1 MSEIT
6 INGIT
11 IDPIQQNRAL
21 RDAGLVAEDASESDH
36 ILIQTAEPLTA
47 EQRAEL
53 AGLDVR
59 MQEYVSD
66 NTYLAAFP
74 PADLNRV
81 RALPF
86 VSWADVYSRV
96 FKIPPP
102 LLPRSADAGNVRSLA
117 DHEPHPDRR
126 LERVD
131 LLLHPGIEASTDLVA
146 RVAVAARVEP
156 DAVAVTPG
164 KLRITTSVGQLPE
177 LAAIDEIREIH
188 PVRERQLFNNV
199 AREILNAKVQLNGT
213 TYRGDGELVAV
224 ADTGFDTGDAANPH
238 PAFTGRVQTLYALGR
253 TAPDK
258 ADDPNGHGTHV
269 AGSVLGSGNSAT
281 MGGAIEGTAPE
292 AVLILQSLLDPN
304 GGLGG
309 IPVNLND
316 LFQKTY
322 DDGARVHTNS
332 WGVPGLNLP
341 YDASSREI
349 DEFVWNHP
357 DQVICFAAGNDGVDG
372 NSDGTVDSNSIGS
385 QSAAKNCIT
394 VGASESLRKEF
405 APSYGTYWPGDFPAN
420 PVKKDKQANN
430 PDGMVAF
437 SSRGPTKEGRIKP
450 DVVAPGTS
458 ILSTLSRNAPMGS
471 TFGTST
477 DPLFFFDSGTSM
489 ATPLVAGCA
498 AVLRETL
505 VKNGLAAPSAAL
517 IKALLINGADVLPG
531 QYTPSEAGE
540 SPNGNS
546 GWGRVNLARSVV
558 LPGQPGNAGLGEGG
572 PLHQGEEDSFTI
584 DIPAENAK
592 AAVKAKRRRN
602 STEDPALTTAAGVTL
617 KITLVWSDPPGPQLQ
632 NDLDLIVTAADGS
645 ERHGNSGSTAGFDR
659 RNNVEQVLWTGMPP
673 GQARITIR
681 AFRITQFPQPYAY
694 VWRLS

>member
-1 MSEIT
+1 MSDIT

-11 IDPIQQNRAL
+11 IDPIKQNRAL

-53 AGLDVR
+53 EGVDVR

-66 NTYLAAFP
+66 NTYLAAYP
-74 PADLNRV
+74 PEDLSRV

-86 VSWADVYSRV
+86 VDWADVYSRV

-102 LLPRSADAGNVRSLA
+102 LLPRSADTGDVRSLA

-131 LLLHPGIEASTDLVA
+131 LLLHPGIGAGPDLIA
-146 RVAVAARVEP
+146 RVAAAARVEF

-177 LAAIDEIREIH
+177 LARIDEVREIH

-199 AREILNAKVQLNGT
+199 AREILNAQVQLNGT
-213 TYRGDGELVAV
+213 TYRGDGEVVAV

-238 PAFTGRVQTLYALGR
+238 PAFTGRVRTLYALGR

-258 ADDPNGHGTHV
+258 ADDPQGHGTHV
-269 AGSVLGSGNSAT
+269 AGSVLGRGNSAT
-281 MGGAIEGTAPE
+281 MGGDIEGTAPE
-292 AVLILQSLLDPN
+292 AQLILQSVLDSN

-316 LFQKTY
+316 LFQTTY
-322 DDGARVHTNS
+322 ADGARVHTNS

-349 DEFVWNHP
+349 DEFVWNHQ

-372 NSDGTVDSNSIGS
+372 NSDGVVDSNSIGS

-405 APSYGTYWPGDFPAN
+405 APSYGTYWPGDFPTN
-420 PVKKDKQANN
+420 PVKRDKQANN

-458 ILSTLSRNAPMGS
+458 ILSTLSRNAPMGN

-505 VKNGLAAPSAAL
+505 VKNGLASPSAAL
-517 IKALLINGADVLPG
+517 IKALLINGADTLPG
-531 QYTPSEAGE
+531 QYNPSEAGD
-540 SPNGNS
+540 SPNVNS

-558 LPGQPGNAGLGEGG
+558 LPGSPGNAGLGEGG
-572 PLHQGEEDSFTI
+572 PLEQGQEDSFTI
-584 DIPAENAK
+584 EIPGEVPK
-592 AAVKAKRRRN
+592 RTGQGRRHRGAAG
-602 STEDPALTTAAGVTL
+602 SPELAAGVTL

-632 NDLDLIVTAADGS
+632 NDLDLLVFAADGS
-645 ERHGNSGSTAGFDR
+645 ERHGNSAGASGFDR
-659 RNNVEQVLWTGMPP
+659 QNNVEQVLWAGMPP
-673 GQARITIR
+673 GEAKIVIR

>member
-11 IDPIQQNRAL
+11 IDPIKQNRAL

-36 ILIQTAEPLTA
+36 ILIQTADPLTA

-53 AGLDVR
+53 AGINVD

-66 NTYLAAFP
+66 NTYLAAYP
-74 PADLNRV
+74 PQDLNQV
-81 RALPF
+81 RELAF
-86 VSWADVYSRV
+86 VRWADVYSRV

-102 LLPRSADAGNVRSLA
+102 LLPRSADAASIRSLA
-117 DHEPHPDRR
+117 HHQPHPDRR
-126 LERVD
+126 LQRVD
-131 LLLHPGIEASTDLVA
+131 LLLHPGLEAGPDLIA
-146 RVAVAARVEP
+146 RVAAAARVER
-156 DAVAVTPG
+156 DAVGVTPG
-164 KLRITTSVGQLPE
+164 KLRITTSMDQLPE
-177 LAAIDEIREIH
+177 LAKIDEIREIH
-188 PVRERQLFNNV
+188 PVRDRQLFNNV
-199 AREILNAKVQLNGT
+199 ARQILNAQVQLDGT
-213 TYRGDGELVAV
+213 TYRGDGEVVAV
-224 ADTGFDTGDAANPH
+224 ADTGFDTGDAASPH
-238 PAFTGRVQTLYALGR
+238 PAFTGRVRKLYALGR

-258 ADDPNGHGTHV
+258 ADDPHGHGTHV
-269 AGSVLGSGNSAT
+269 AGSVLGRGNSAT
-281 MGGAIEGTAPE
+281 MGGDIEGTAPE
-292 AVLILQSLLDPN
+292 AELILQSVLDPD

-372 NSDGTVDSNSIGS
+372 NSDGVVDSNSIGS

-394 VGASESLRKEF
+394 VGASESLRKDF
-405 APSYGTYWPGDFPAN
+405 APAYGTYWPGDFPSN
-420 PVKKDKQANN
+420 PVKRDKQANN

-458 ILSTLSRNAPMGS
+458 ILSSLSRNASMS
-471 TFGTST
+471 NTFGTST

-489 ATPLVAGCA
+489 ACPLVAGCA

-505 VKNGLAAPSAAL
+505 VKNGLAEPSAAL
-517 IKALLINGADVLPG
+517 VKALLINGADPLAG
-531 QYTPSEAGE
+531 QYNPSEAGE

-558 LPGQPGNAGLGEGG
+558 LPGPPGNAGLGEGG
-572 PLHQGEEDSFTI
+572 PLEQGQEESFTLE
-584 DIPAENAK
+584 IPGELPKDAGPE
-592 AAVKAKRRRN
+592 V
-602 STEDPALTTAAGVTL
+602 TAAGVTL
-617 KITLVWSDPPGPQLQ
+617 KITLVWSDPPGPLLQ
-632 NDLDLIVTAADGS
+632 NDLDLIVIAADGS
-645 ERHGNSGSTAGFDR
+645 ERHGNSGASSGFDR
-659 RNNVEQVLWTGMPP
+659 QNNVEQVVWTGMPA
-673 GQARITIR
+673 GEARIVIR
-681 AFRITQFPQPYAY
+681 AFRITQFAQPYAY

>member
-11 IDPIQQNRAL
+11 IDPIKQDRAL

-53 AGLDVR
+53 EGLEVR

-66 NTYLAAFP
+66 NTYLASFP
-74 PADLNRV
+74 PEDLHRL
-81 RALPF
+81 RDLPF

-102 LLPRSADAGNVRSLA
+102 LLPRSADTGDVRSLA

-131 LLLHPGIEASTDLVA
+131 LLLHPGIGAGPDLIA
-146 RVAVAARVEP
+146 RVAAAARVEP

-177 LAAIDEIREIH
+177 LAGIDEIREIH

-199 AREILNAKVQLNGT
+199 AREILNAQVQLNGT
-213 TYRGDGELVAV
+213 TYRGDGEVVAV
-224 ADTGFDTGDAANPH
+224 ADTGFDKGDAASPH
-238 PAFTGRVQTLYALGR
+238 PAFTGRVRTLYALGR

-258 ADDPNGHGTHV
+258 ADDPQGHGTHV
-269 AGSVLGSGNSAT
+269 AGSVLGRGNSAT
-281 MGGAIEGTAPE
+281 MGGDIEGTAPE
-292 AVLILQSLLDPN
+292 AQLILQSVLDSN

-316 LFQKTY
+316 LFQTTY

-349 DEFVWNHP
+349 DEFVWNHQ

-372 NSDGTVDSNSIGS
+372 NHNGVVDSNSIGS
-385 QSAAKNCIT
+385 QSAAKNCVT

-405 APSYGTYWPGDFPAN
+405 APSYGTYWPGDFPTN
-420 PVKKDKQANN
+420 PVKRDKQANN

-458 ILSTLSRNAPMGS
+458 ILSTLSRNAPMS
-471 TFGTST
+471 NAFGTST

-517 IKALLINGADVLPG
+517 IKALLINGADTLAG
-531 QYTPSEAGE
+531 QYNPTEAGD

-558 LPGQPGNAGLGEGG
+558 LPGAPGNAGLGEGG
-572 PLHQGEEDSFTI
+572 PLEQGQEDSFTI
-584 DIPAENAK
+584 EIPGE
-592 AAVKAKRRRN
+592 VPKRSGQGRRN
-602 STEDPALTTAAGVTL
+602 RGAAGSPEPAAAGVTL

-632 NDLDLIVTAADGS
+632 NDLDLLVFAADGS
-645 ERHGNSGSTAGFDR
+645 ERHGNSTASSGFDR
-659 RNNVEQVLWTGMPP
+659 QNNVEQVLWTGMPP
-673 GQARITIR
+673 GEAKIVIR
-681 AFRITQFPQPYAY
+681 AFRIAQFPQPYAY

>member
-1 MSEIT
+1 MSAIT

-11 IDPIQQNRAL
+11 VDPIKQSRAL
-21 RDAGLVAEDASESDH
+21 RDAGLAAEDASESDH
-36 ILIQTAEPLTA
+36 ILIQTAEPLTQ
-47 EQRAEL
+47 EQRAQL
-53 AGLDVR
+53 AGIDVE

-74 PADLNRV
+74 PADLDRV

-96 FKIPPP
+96 FKIPPS
-102 LLPRSADAGNVRSLA
+102 LLSRSADTGSVRSLA
-117 DHEPHPDRR
+117 DTAPHPDRT

-131 LLLHPGIEASTDLVA
+131 LLLHPGVEAGPALIE
-146 RVAVAARVEP
+146 RVAAAARVEP

-177 LAAIDEIREIH
+177 LAKIDEIREIH

-199 AREILNAKVQLNGT
+199 ARGILNAEVLVNGT
-213 TYRGDGELVAV
+213 VYRGDGEVVAV
-224 ADTGFDTGDAANPH
+224 ADTGFDTGDAGNPH
-238 PAFTGRVQTLYALGR
+238 PAFTGRVQTLYPLGR
-253 TAPDK
+253 TAPNRT
-258 ADDPNGHGTHV
+258 DDPHGHGTHV
-269 AGSVLGSGNSAT
+269 SGSVLGRGNSAT
-281 MGGAIEGTAPE
+281 MGGDIEGTAPE
-292 AVLILQSLLDPN
+292 ARLILQSLLDPS

-316 LFQKTY
+316 LFQTTY

-341 YDASSREI
+341 YDSSSREI
-349 DEFVWNHP
+349 DEFVWNHQ

-394 VGASESLRKEF
+394 VGASESLRKKF
-405 APSYGTYWPGDFPAN
+405 TPSYGTYWPSDFPKD
-420 PVKKDKQANN
+420 PVKRDKQANN

-458 ILSTLSRNAPMGS
+458 ILSTLSRNASMSS

-477 DPLFFFDSGTSM
+477 DPLYFFDSGTSM
-489 ATPLVAGCA
+489 ATPLAAGCA

-505 VKNGLAAPSAAL
+505 VKNGTPTPSAAL

-531 QYTPSEAGE
+531 QYNPSEAGA
-540 SPNGNS
+540 SPNGHS
-546 GWGRVNLARSVV
+546 GWGRVDLAGSVV
-558 LPGQPGNAGLGEGG
+558 IPGSPADAGLGEGG
-572 PLHQGEEDSFTI
+572 PLEQGQEDSFTI
-584 DIPAENAK
+584 GIPEEAPKPKRRK
-592 AAVKAKRRRN
+592 AAG
-602 STEDPALTTAAGVTL
+602 DPAPAAAGATL

-632 NDLDLIVTAADGS
+632 NDLDLIVIAADGS
-645 ERHGNSGSTAGFDR
+645 ERHGNSSNTDAFDR
-659 RNNVEQVLWTGMPP
+659 QNNVEQVLWTGMPP
-673 GQARITIR
+673 GEAKIVIR

>member
-1 MSEIT
+1 
-6 INGIT
+6 
-11 IDPIQQNRAL
+11 
-21 RDAGLVAEDASESDH
+21 
-36 ILIQTAEPLTA
+36 
-47 EQRAEL
+47 
-53 AGLDVR
+53 
-59 MQEYVSD
+59 
-66 NTYLAAFP
+66 
-74 PADLNRV
+74 
-81 RALPF
+81 
-86 VSWADVYSRV
+86 
-96 FKIPPP
+96 
-102 LLPRSADAGNVRSLA
+102 
-117 DHEPHPDRR
+117 
-126 LERVD
+126 
-131 LLLHPGIEASTDLVA
+131 
-146 RVAVAARVEP
+146 
-156 DAVAVTPG
+156 
-164 KLRITTSVGQLPE
+164 
-177 LAAIDEIREIH
+177 
-188 PVRERQLFNNV
+188 
-199 AREILNAKVQLNGT
+199 
-213 TYRGDGELVAV
+213 
-224 ADTGFDTGDAANPH
+224 
-238 PAFTGRVQTLYALGR
+238 
-253 TAPDK
+253 
-258 ADDPNGHGTHV
+258 
-269 AGSVLGSGNSAT
+269 
-281 MGGAIEGTAPE
+281 
-292 AVLILQSLLDPN
+292 
-304 GGLGG
+304 
-309 IPVNLND
+309 
-316 LFQKTY
+316 
-322 DDGARVHTNS
+322 
-332 WGVPGLNLP
+332 
-341 YDASSREI
+341 
-349 DEFVWNHP
+349 
-357 DQVICFAAGNDGVDG
+357 
-372 NSDGTVDSNSIGS
+372 
-385 QSAAKNCIT
+385 

-572 PLHQGEEDSFTI
+572 PLQQGEEDSFTI

-602 STEDPALTTAAGVTL
+602 STEDPALTTEAGVTL

-681 AFRITQFPQPYAY
+681 AFRVTQFPQPYAY